1 MRIVLEIFL
10 GLLYI
15 NCILFCC
22 RYFQKN
28 NPLKQYEEQLKDLR
42 TEEST
47 KYSKAA

>member
-15 NCILFCC
+15 NCILFCF
-22 RYFQKN
+22 RYFQRN
-28 NPLKQYEEQLKDLR
+28 NPLKQYKEHLKDLK

-47 KYSKAA
+47 K